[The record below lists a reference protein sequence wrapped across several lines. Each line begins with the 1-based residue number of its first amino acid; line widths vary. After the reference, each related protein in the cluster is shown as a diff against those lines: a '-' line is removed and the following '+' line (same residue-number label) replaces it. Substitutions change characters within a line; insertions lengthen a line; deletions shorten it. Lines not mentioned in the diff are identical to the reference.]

1 MSDTKDTQDTA
12 NTTLGL
18 VADAKS
24 SEGRIGRRTPKQK
37 FPTAIAAEVV
47 PADDRD
53 AEFQSAVSTAIV
65 KSGEGA
71 PPDSKAFRF
80 IQRASLAAE
89 GDLAFQA
96 RLLVQTTLPHRK
108 PKNDEIYIRKNGNA
122 SLIIQSGTDEQGNKI
137 GIPYGATARLL
148 FAFITREAVR
158 RQSAELVLGDT
169 LTEFCREVG
178 INSQHGGAAKM
189 VREQLR
195 RMLSCSIAFVSTT
208 TLAGGQQ
215 GYEERLNLPIATF
228 VKLWFGFKRGHHDDL
243 SLFGP
248 SVVHLN
254 TDFFEAIVHNPIPL
268 NLSVLKLLKQS
279 PLAVDI
285 YSWGRYR
292 CFSAKERTVISWFQ
306 LASQFGSEYKNT
318 RDFKRHFIKEM
329 KKVLVAAPEVKLRV
343 VQRGLEVT
351 PSRDL
356 SQLTSAPSV
365 IKTPGKRRTLP
376 AKDIQPV
383 PVDAVDEPRPPQTA
397 PVSPGERADE
407 SSAEKW
413 GRLLRK

>member
-1 MSDTKDTQDTA
+1 
-12 NTTLGL
+12 
-18 VADAKS
+18 V
-24 SEGRIGRRTPKQK
+24 
-37 FPTAIAAEVV
+37 
-47 PADDRD
+47 
-53 AEFQSAVSTAIV
+53 
-65 KSGEGA
+65 
-71 PPDSKAFRF
+71 
-80 IQRASLAAE
+80 QRATLASEAE

-122 SLIIQSGTDEQGNKI
+122 SLIIQSGTDERGNKI

-158 RQSAELVLGDT
+158 RQSVELVLGDT
-169 LTEFCREVG
+169 LTDFCREVG
-178 INSQHGGAAKM
+178 IDPQHGGAAKM

-195 RMLSCSIAFVSTT
+195 RIFSCSIAFVSTT

-279 PLAVDI
+279 PLAIDI

-292 CFSAKERTVISWFQ
+292 CFRAKERTVISWFQ

-318 RDFKRHFIKEM
+318 RDFKRHFIREM
-329 KKVLVAAPEVKLRV
+329 KKVLVVAPEVKLNV

-351 PSRDL
+351 PSRDRMRL
-356 SQLTSAPSV
+356 NSAPSTRG
-365 IKTPGKRRTLP
+365 KAPRKRRTLS
-376 AKDIQPV
+376 AKNETPTEQ
-383 PVDAVDEPRPPQTA
+383 ETH
-397 PVSPGERADE
+397 AD
-407 SSAEKW
+407 KW
-413 GRLLRK
+413 DRLLDVKTDE